1 MVYEPVAETVGHIRI
16 EHTVGGNASQRLG
29 YEILGIVGKY
39 DVVCRFVGIVET
51 HLYTVFG
58 LQEVAFG
65 HVAEWFGPCGRTG
78 HVIAPFMVADELV
91 QRLGLLVFHI
101 IQDVV
106 PRCSALARV

>member
-51 HLYTVFG
+51 HLY
-58 LQEVAFG
+58 
-65 HVAEWFGPCGRTG
+65 R
-78 HVIAPFMVADELV
+78 MS
-91 QRLGLLVFHI
+91 FH
-101 IQDVV
+101 DVV
-106 PRCSALARV
+106 RWRVSEKLYCARRLNERP